1 MAIRRGGSRSNS
13 RQITI
18 EILGDDRQ
26 ARRAFE
32 AAVKASEDF
41 STKTQRSLD
50 QVNTKAQR
58 FAQGFAKGFDT
69 ARFSLDTFAR
79 RLGEN
84 VRGDLDALVTWGQ
97 RAVLAVTGVA
107 TAVGAIA
114 IKGGLDRALNIED
127 ARAKLSA
134 LGHDAEGVEAAMTSA
149 LDAVKG
155 TSFGLDAAAGAA
167 AQAMAAGVEAGEDLT
182 RVLRLTGDAAAFM
195 GNDFERAG
203 QIINKVLAS
212 DRLTMR
218 EVNQLHVANIGI
230 LQMLADQYGVSALEM
245 REMVEDGKVNSE
257 IFLQVLEDNIGGA
270 ALKLGETTRGTFS
283 NMRAAMSRFGE
294 ALVTNILPVAKDFFV
309 AVTEGF
315 DRLTRRIKPFV
326 EEFTQSDLFRT
337 LRRNIERLPELFD
350 RAVDAAIRFWEAT
363 DGLRTAI
370 GNVVAGGAAIIGF
383 VIDLN
388 NRLGGLPAILAAVAI
403 GLNALF
409 AHPVIAGL
417 GLVAWAVGEI
427 TREGREAEAAVGRLK
442 SAIEE
447 FETTGDDTRLFEEVG
462 DQLADIV
469 GDAQLLVD
477 LLRELAITPEQAVGF
492 VLGDPDDIEAVNQKL
507 REYQTEA
514 ERAFQAGDIS
524 AHEFARRV
532 GATGS
537 VLSLTEEALTTV
549 QARYKEGEDAVNAFL
564 EAQRNLDREAADRA
578 LRQYFKDAEQQ
589 GDAWRDSAA
598 AAEEYRNR
606 IEALE
611 GAIYDLAQT
620 WGNELNREF
629 QNWINIFEQA
639 PELELTKI
647 LGEPIERD
655 GEKVENVLASG
666 LDAMIQNAET
676 RIDQAERWLEGL
688 QVLQEAGLTNLLEEF
703 RARGVEG
710 LADLEDVVA
719 DLDTGGARAL
729 ELEEMLSEARELGT
743 SVTGELGL
751 AMAAEALTLY
761 AQAEEIGE
769 GVVEAIARGVRG
781 ANIEIDLSLVTSARI
796 QAISRDRPI
805 LGRPGTSSADFIPR
819 ALGGRVDP
827 GGTYLVGDG
836 GRTEVLQLGP
846 AHRGFIW
853 PSIPAFA
860 QSMAAATASSTTI
873 NLKVLVDARGATD
886 PHAVGLASRRAIARE
901 LETFQRG
908 MPQRRL

>member
-383 VIDLN
+383 LIDLN
-388 NRLGGLPAILAAVAI
+388 NRLGGLPALLGLVAI

-462 DQLADIV
+462 NQLADIV

-578 LRQYFKDAEQQ
+578 LRAYFKDAEQQ

-761 AQAEEIGE
+761 SQAEEIGE

>member
-50 QVNTKAQR
+50 QVNTKAQQ

-245 REMVEDGKVNSE
+245 RKMVEEGKVNSE
-257 IFLQVLEDNIGGA
+257 IFLQALEDNIGGA
-270 ALKLGETTRGTFS
+270 ALKLGDTTRGTFS

-315 DRLTRRIKPFV
+315 DRLTRRIKPFM

-337 LRRNIERLPELFD
+337 LRRNFERIPELFD

-427 TREGREAEAAVGRLK
+427 TREGREAEAAVGRLR

-462 DQLADIV
+462 NQLADIV
-469 GDAQLLVD
+469 GDAELLVD

-549 QARYKEGEDAVNAFL
+549 QARYKEGEAAANAFL
-564 EAQRNLDREAADRA
+564 EAQRNLEREAADRA

-598 AAEEYRNR
+598 AVEEYRNR
-606 IEALE
+606 IEALDA
-611 GAIYDLAQT
+611 AIYDLATT

-629 QNWINIFEQA
+629 QNWINICEEA

-676 RIDQAERWLEGL
+676 
-688 QVLQEAGLTNLLEEF
+688 
-703 RARGVEG
+703 
-710 LADLEDVVA
+710 
-719 DLDTGGARAL
+719 
-729 ELEEMLSEARELGT
+729 
-743 SVTGELGL
+743 
-751 AMAAEALTLY
+751 
-761 AQAEEIGE
+761 
-769 GVVEAIARGVRG
+769 
-781 ANIEIDLSLVTSARI
+781 
-796 QAISRDRPI
+796 
-805 LGRPGTSSADFIPR
+805 
-819 ALGGRVDP
+819 
-827 GGTYLVGDG
+827 
-836 GRTEVLQLGP
+836 
-846 AHRGFIW
+846 
-853 PSIPAFA
+853 
-860 QSMAAATASSTTI
+860 
-873 NLKVLVDARGATD
+873 
-886 PHAVGLASRRAIARE
+886 
-901 LETFQRG
+901 
-908 MPQRRL
+908 

>member
-50 QVNTKAQR
+50 QVNTKAQQ

-114 IKGGLDRALNIED
+114 IRGGLARALNIED

-245 REMVEDGKVNSE
+245 RKMVEDGKVNSE

-383 VIDLN
+383 LIDLN
-388 NRLGGLPAILAAVAI
+388 NRLGGLPALLGLVAI

-578 LRQYFKDAEQQ
+578 LRAYFKDAEQQ

-729 ELEEMLSEARELGT
+729 QLEEMLSEARELGT

-761 AQAEEIGE
+761 SQAEEIGE

-796 QAISRDRPI
+796 QATGRQRPTS
-805 LGRPGTSSADFIPR
+805 GRPGASAGVIPR